1 MKSSELD
8 TRIQFLAPQAG
19 DDGMRRKEGF
29 ALVGNKIWSKK
40 TDVKDDEKSRAGQVS
55 ASIMSRFLVRYGS
68 FTSSLTP
75 KNRLQCAGVE
85 YEILGIKAGQGRRRS
100 LEITAIAKADT

>member
-1 MKSSELD
+1 MNSRDLD
-8 TRIQFLAPQAG
+8 TRIQFLAPVAG
-19 DDGMRRKEGF
+19 DDGLRRKEGF
-29 ALVGNKIWSKK
+29 APVGGKIWSKK
-40 TDVKDDEKSRAGQVS
+40 TDVNDGEKWRAGQVS

-75 KNRLQCAGVE
+75 KHRLDCAGVE
-85 YEILGIKAGQGRRRS
+85 YEILGIKAGPGRRQT